1 MKVTKYGDQVLET
14 IEATINE
21 HNKTTKNSS
30 SSNGSTDS
38 VKRRRNGSNNSNGN
52 LNNEDVI
59 DSTGRSKKRVLS
71 RPNEPI
77 NIIKYEDLDD
87 SELMECTEFMD
98 SLVDIENDASRS
110 NQNSG
115 GRVLPSWS
123 MAGGN

>member
-1 MKVTKYGDQVLET
+1 MLET

-21 HNKTTKNSS
+21 HYKTTKKSG
-30 SSNGSTDS
+30 SSNESTDS
-38 VKRRRNGSNNSNGN
+38 GKRRRNGSNNSNGN

-71 RPNEPI
+71 RPSEPI
-77 NIIKYEDLDD
+77 NIINYEELDD
-87 SELMECTEFMD
+87 NELMECTEFME

-123 MAGGN
+123 TAGGS